1 MARNSANGSGSRYA
15 DAAERLLRSTV
26 LDSVSDLL
34 IEVEWDKLS
43 MSAIAAVA
51 GVSRQTLYNEFGG
64 REGLAEAYVIR
75 EAGRFLDAVETSV
88 ADHRDSLV
96 DAMEAAM
103 RSVLVIADTH
113 PALRAIVA
121 GTGSPELLEPLVS
134 SPDGPVV
141 DLAAGRLAAI
151 LEVHWPAVDPAD
163 FEVLSDA
170 VVRLA
175 LSHLTQPRLGIDEAV
190 AAMLRVLAPYLRTL
204 EA

>member
-1 MARNSANGSGSRYA
+1 MGSRYA

-34 IEVEWDKLS
+34 ITNEWDKLS
-43 MSAIAAVA
+43 MSAIASVA

-64 REGLAEAYVIR
+64 REGLAEAYIIR

-88 ADHRDSLV
+88 GAHRDSLV
-96 DAMEAAM
+96 DAMEAAV
-103 RSVLVIADTH
+103 RAVLVIADTH

-121 GTGSPELLEPLVS
+121 GTASPELLEPLVS

-151 LEVHWPAVDPAD
+151 LEVHWPDVDPLD

-175 LSHLTQPRLGIDEAV
+175 LSHLTQPRLGIDDAV
-190 AAMLRVLAPYLRTL
+190 AAMVRVLAPYLRTL
-204 EA
+204 TPH

>member
-1 MARNSANGSGSRYA
+1 MGGRYA

-34 IEVEWDKLS
+34 VDNEWDTLS
-43 MSAIAAVA
+43 MSTIASLA

-64 REGLAEAYVIR
+64 REALAEAYVIR
-75 EAGRFLDAVETSV
+75 EAGRFLDAVEQAVV
-88 ADHRDSLV
+88 AHRDSLV
-96 DAMEAAM
+96 DAMESAM
-103 RSVLVIADTH
+103 RSVLVIADAH

-141 DLAAGRLAAI
+141 DLAAGRLTAI
-151 LEVHWPAVDPAD
+151 LEVNWPGVDPAD

-175 LSHLTQPRLGIDEAV
+175 LSHLTQPRLGIDDAV
-190 AAMLRVLAPYLRTL
+190 AATLRVLAPFLRTL

>member
-1 MARNSANGSGSRYA
+1 MSGRYA

-26 LDSVSDLL
+26 LDSISDLL
-34 IEVEWDKLS
+34 IDNEWDKLS
-43 MSAIAAVA
+43 MSAIASLA

-64 REGLAEAYVIR
+64 REALAEAYVIR
-75 EAGRFLDAVETSV
+75 EAGRFLDAVEQAVV
-88 ADHRDSLV
+88 AHRDSLV

-103 RSVLVIADTH
+103 RSVLVIADGH

-151 LEVHWPAVDPAD
+151 LEVNWPDVDPAD

-175 LSHLTQPRLGIDEAV
+175 LSHLTQPRRDIDGAV
-190 AAMLRVLAPYLRTL
+190 AAMVRVLAPYLRTL
-204 EA
+204 EP